1 VNHVGFSGILGVHV
15 ASVESLPFCS
25 LVLVWNLALGT
36 RYLFQTVTNDSTGV
50 VEVINKLNLLR
61 LEVDKAS
68 PLMLQSF
75 DFLTLY
81 TKIDLMDL
89 KAQIL
94 INKVFHWSLKLPR
107 FRF

>member
-1 VNHVGFSGILGVHV
+1 VNCVGFSGILGVHV
-15 ASVESLPFCS
+15 VSVESLPFCS

-50 VEVINKLNLLR
+50 VEVINELNLLR

>member
-1 VNHVGFSGILGVHV
+1 VNCVGFSGILGVHV
-15 ASVESLPFCS
+15 VSVESLPFCS

-50 VEVINKLNLLR
+50 VEVINELNLLR

-89 KAQIL
+89 KSQIL
-94 INKVFHWSLKLPR
+94 INKVFHWILELPC
-107 FRF
+107 FKS

>member
-1 VNHVGFSGILGVHV
+1 
-15 ASVESLPFCS
+15 
-25 LVLVWNLALGT
+25 
-36 RYLFQTVTNDSTGV
+36 

-94 INKVFHWSLKLPR
+94 INKVFHWSLKLPH